1 MSSVK
6 NGKAPEEYIKDFE
19 ENKGHPLKTFMAL
32 FKGYYHNL
40 ILAGI
45 FFFIKHSPVLVFPIV
60 TANIINLIIENKPG
74 SLHRIIINAL
84 VITVLFI
91 LNLPMADLQ
100 MHFRSVAQRSVE
112 AGLRKSLVYKI
123 QQLSIPYQKDIETGR
138 MQSKMIRDVEAVE
151 TLSDQV
157 FNNMMSI
164 ITVSVAAFAVTA
176 VKSPTVLVFFLLMGP
191 VGAVVVYSFRKQIF
205 RRNRTFRKEMESA
218 SGKVAEMVELV
229 PVTRAHALED
239 EESRVMGEQ
248 IEKIAESGY
257 QLDMVQTNFGA
268 VSWIC
273 FQLFQVICLIFTA
286 RMALKGLI
294 PAGDVVMYQSFF
306 TQIVGQMNQLLNLI
320 PILTKGLESVTS
332 IGEILTADD
341 IEEDNGKRILTS
353 MNGDYDFKDVTYRY
367 PDNTDPAVLNLNL
380 HVNAG
385 ETVAFVGESGAG
397 KSTILNLLVGF
408 GQPSEGE
415 IYIDGQPLS
424 EVSLRSYRKFLAVVP
439 QNTILFSGSVRE
451 NILYGTTGV
460 TEEKFEDVLKKS
472 GLESVIKNLPNGA
485 DTMVGEH
492 GDKLSGGQKQRISIA
507 RALIRDPKVLIL
519 DEATSA
525 LDAVSEKEVSE
536 TLDSLG
542 NSCTTFIVAHRLST
556 VRRADR
562 IIVMKNGKMIES
574 GTFDELLKRNGAF
587 QEMMMAG
594 GGDFSGDHS

>member
-6 NGKAPEEYIKDFE
+6 NGKAPEEYIRDFE

-74 SLHRIIINAL
+74 SLHSIIINAI
-84 VITVLFI
+84 VITALLI

-100 MHFRSVAQRSVE
+100 MHFRSIAQRSVE

-176 VKSPTVLVFFLLMGP
+176 VKSLTVLVFFLLMGP

-341 IEEDNGKRILTS
+341 IEEDNGKKILTS

-424 EVSLRSYRKFLAVVP
+424 EISLRSYRKFLAVVP

-460 TEEKFEDVLKKS
+460 TEEKFREVLKKS
-472 GLESVIKNLPNGA
+472 GLENVIKNLPNGA

-542 NSCTTFIVAHRLST
+542 NSCTTFVVAHRLST

-562 IIVMKNGKMIES
+562 IIVMKDGKVIES
-574 GTFDELLKRNGAF
+574 GTFDELRKQNGAF
-587 QEMMMAG
+587 QEMIMAG
-594 GGDFSGDHS
+594 GGD

>member
-6 NGKAPEEYIKDFE
+6 NEKAPEEYIKDFE

-74 SLHRIIINAL
+74 SLHSIIINAI
-84 VITVLFI
+84 VITALLI

-100 MHFRSVAQRSVE
+100 MHFRSIAQRSVE
-112 AGLRKSLVYKI
+112 AGLRRSLVYKI

-176 VKSPTVLVFFLLMGP
+176 VKSLTVLVFFLLMGP
-191 VGAVVVYSFRKQIF
+191 VGAFVVYSFRKQIF
-205 RRNRTFRKEMESA
+205 NRNRTFRKEMESA

-574 GTFDELLKRNGAF
+574 GIFDELLKRNGAF

>member
-74 SLHRIIINAL
+74 SLHSIIINAI
-84 VITVLFI
+84 VITALLI

-100 MHFRSVAQRSVE
+100 MHFRSIAQRSVE

-176 VKSPTVLVFFLLMGP
+176 VKSLTVLVFFLLMGP

-542 NSCTTFIVAHRLST
+542 NSCTTFVVAHRLST

-562 IIVMKNGKMIES
+562 IIVMKDGKVIES
-574 GTFDELLKRNGAF
+574 GTFDELRKQNGAF
-587 QEMMMAG
+587 QEMIMAG
-594 GGDFSGDHS
+594 GGD

>member
-6 NGKAPEEYIKDFE
+6 NGKAPEEYIRDFE

-60 TANIINLIIENKPG
+60 TANIINLIIDNKPG
-74 SLHRIIINAL
+74 SLHSIIINAI
-84 VITVLFI
+84 VITALLI

-100 MHFRSVAQRSVE
+100 MHFRSIAQRSVE

-176 VKSPTVLVFFLLMGP
+176 VKSLTVLVFFLLMGP

-542 NSCTTFIVAHRLST
+542 NSCTTFVVAHRLST

-562 IIVMKNGKMIES
+562 IIVMKDGKVIES
-574 GTFDELLKRNGAF
+574 GTFDELRKQNGAF
-587 QEMMMAG
+587 QEMIMAG
-594 GGDFSGDHS
+594 GGD

>member
-6 NGKAPEEYIKDFE
+6 NGKAPEEYIRDFE

-74 SLHRIIINAL
+74 SLHSIIINAI
-84 VITVLFI
+84 VITALLI

-176 VKSPTVLVFFLLMGP
+176 VKSLTVLVFFLLMGP

-341 IEEDNGKRILTS
+341 IEEDNGKKILDS
-353 MNGDYDFKDVTYRY
+353 MNGEYDFKNVTYCY
-367 PDNTDPAVLNLNL
+367 PDNSDPAVINLNL
-380 HVNAG
+380 HVKAG

-562 IIVMKNGKMIES
+562 IIVMKEGKMIET

-587 QEMMMAG
+587 QEMIMAG
-594 GGDFSGDHS
+594 GGD

>member
-6 NGKAPEEYIKDFE
+6 NGKAPEEYIRDFE

-60 TANIINLIIENKPG
+60 TANIINLIIENKLG
-74 SLHRIIINAL
+74 SLHSIIINAI
-84 VITVLFI
+84 VISVLLI

-100 MHFRSVAQRSVE
+100 MHFRSIAQRSVE

-176 VKSPTVLVFFLLMGP
+176 VKSLTVLVFFLLMGP

-542 NSCTTFIVAHRLST
+542 NSCTTFVVAHRLST

-562 IIVMKNGKMIES
+562 IIVMKDGKVIES
-574 GTFDELLKRNGAF
+574 GTFDELRKQNGAF
-587 QEMMMAG
+587 QEMIMAG
-594 GGDFSGDHS
+594 GGD

>member
-6 NGKAPEEYIKDFE
+6 NGKAPEEYIKAFD
-19 ENKGHPLKTFMAL
+19 ENKGHPMKTFMAL

-74 SLHRIIINAL
+74 SLHSIIINAI
-84 VITVLFI
+84 VITALLI

-100 MHFRSVAQRSVE
+100 MHFRSIAQRSVE

-176 VKSPTVLVFFLLMGP
+176 VKSLTVLVFFLLMGP

-286 RMALKGLI
+286 RMALRGLI

-341 IEEDNGKRILTS
+341 IEEDNGKRILTG
-353 MNGDYDFKDVTYRY
+353 MNGEYDFKDVTYRY
-367 PDNTDPAVLNLNL
+367 PDNTDPAVYHLNL
-380 HVNAG
+380 HVDAG

-415 IYIDGQPLS
+415 IFIDGQPLS
-424 EVSLRSYRKFLAVVP
+424 EIALRSYRKFLAVVP

-460 TEEKFEDVLKKS
+460 TEEKFKDVLKKS
-472 GLESVIKNLPNGA
+472 GLERVIKNLPDGA

-507 RALIRDPKVLIL
+507 RALIRDPRVLIL

-542 NSCTTFIVAHRLST
+542 SSCTTFIVAHRLST

-562 IIVMKNGKMIES
+562 IIVMKEGKAIET
-574 GTFDELLKRNGAF
+574 GTFDELRKRNGAF
-587 QEMMMAG
+587 SEMIMAG
-594 GGDFSGDHS
+594 ETVRKLGHD

>member
-6 NGKAPEEYIKDFE
+6 NGKAPEEYIRDFE

-74 SLHRIIINAL
+74 SLRNIIINAV
-84 VITVLFI
+84 VITALLI

-100 MHFRSVAQRSVE
+100 MHFRSIAQRSVE

-176 VKSPTVLVFFLLMGP
+176 VKSLTVLVFFLLMGP

-542 NSCTTFIVAHRLST
+542 NSCTTFVVAHRLST

-562 IIVMKNGKMIES
+562 IIVMKDGKVIES
-574 GTFDELLKRNGAF
+574 GTFDELRKQNGAF
-587 QEMMMAG
+587 QEMIMAG
-594 GGDFSGDHS
+594 GDD

>member
-6 NGKAPEEYIKDFE
+6 NGKAPEEYIRDFE

-74 SLHRIIINAL
+74 SLHSIIINAI
-84 VITVLFI
+84 VITALLI

-100 MHFRSVAQRSVE
+100 MHFRSIAQRSVE

-176 VKSPTVLVFFLLMGP
+176 VKSLTVLVFFLLMGP

-205 RRNRTFRKEMESA
+205 NRNRTFRKEMESA
-218 SGKVAEMVELV
+218 SGKVSEMVELV

-562 IIVMKNGKMIES
+562 IIVMKDGKVIES
-574 GTFDELLKRNGAF
+574 GTFDELRKQNGAF
-587 QEMMMAG
+587 QEMIMAG
-594 GGDFSGDHS
+594 GGD

>member
-74 SLHRIIINAL
+74 SLHSIIINAI
-84 VITVLFI
+84 VITALLI

-100 MHFRSVAQRSVE
+100 MHFRSIAQRSVE

-176 VKSPTVLVFFLLMGP
+176 VKSLTVLVFFLLMGP

-507 RALIRDPKVLIL
+507 RALIRDPKVRDPKVLIL

-562 IIVMKNGKMIES
+562 IIVMKDGMVIES
-574 GTFDELLKRNGAF
+574 GTFDELRKRNGAF
-587 QEMMMAG
+587 QEMIMAG
-594 GGDFSGDHS
+594 AGD

>member
-6 NGKAPEEYIKDFE
+6 NGKAPEEYIRDFE
-19 ENKGHPLKTFMAL
+19 ENKGHPLKTFMSL

-74 SLHRIIINAL
+74 SLHSIIINAI
-84 VITVLFI
+84 VITALLI

-176 VKSPTVLVFFLLMGP
+176 VKSLTVLVFFLLMGP

-341 IEEDNGKRILTS
+341 IEEDNGKKILDS
-353 MNGDYDFKDVTYRY
+353 MNGEYDFKNVTYCY
-367 PDNTDPAVLNLNL
+367 PDNSDPAVINLNL
-380 HVNAG
+380 HVKAG

-408 GQPSEGE
+408 GQPSAGE
-415 IYIDGQPLS
+415 IFIDGQPLS
-424 EVSLRSYRKFLAVVP
+424 EISLRSYRKFLAVVP

-562 IIVMKNGKMIES
+562 IIVMKDGKVIES
-574 GTFDELLKRNGAF
+574 GTFDELRKQNGAF
-587 QEMMMAG
+587 QEMIMAG
-594 GGDFSGDHS
+594 GGD

>member
-6 NGKAPEEYIKDFE
+6 NGKAPEEYIRDFE

-74 SLHRIIINAL
+74 SLHSIIINAI
-84 VITVLFI
+84 VITALLI

-100 MHFRSVAQRSVE
+100 MHFRSIAQRSVE

-176 VKSPTVLVFFLLMGP
+176 VKSLTVLVFFLLMGP

-542 NSCTTFIVAHRLST
+542 NSCTTFVVAHRLST

-562 IIVMKNGKMIES
+562 IIVMKDGKVIES
-574 GTFDELLKRNGAF
+574 GTFDELRKQNGAF
-587 QEMMMAG
+587 QEMIMAG
-594 GGDFSGDHS
+594 GGD

>member
-6 NGKAPEEYIKDFE
+6 NGKAPEEYIRDFE

-74 SLHRIIINAL
+74 SLHSIIINAV
-84 VITVLFI
+84 VITALLI

-176 VKSPTVLVFFLLMGP
+176 VKSLTVLVFFLLMGP

-286 RMALKGLI
+286 RMALKGHI

-341 IEEDNGKRILTS
+341 IEEDNGKKILSS
-353 MNGDYDFKDVTYRY
+353 MNGEYDFKNVAYRY
-367 PDNTDPAVLNLNL
+367 PDNTDPAVMNLNL

-424 EVSLRSYRKFLAVVP
+424 EISLRSYRKFLAVVP

-460 TEEKFEDVLKKS
+460 TEEKFRDVLKKS

-542 NSCTTFIVAHRLST
+542 SSCTTFIVAHRLST

-562 IIVMKNGKMIES
+562 IIVMKEGKVIET

-594 GGDFSGDHS
+594 GGD

>member
-6 NGKAPEEYIKDFE
+6 NGKAPEEYIRDFE
-19 ENKGHPLKTFMAL
+19 ENKGHPLKTFMSL

-74 SLHRIIINAL
+74 SLRNIIINAV
-84 VITVLFI
+84 VITALLI

-100 MHFRSVAQRSVE
+100 MHFRSIAQRSVE

-176 VKSPTVLVFFLLMGP
+176 VKSLTVLVFFLLMGP

-205 RRNRTFRKEMESA
+205 NRNRTFRKEMESA

-367 PDNTDPAVLNLNL
+367 PDNSDPAVLNLNL

-424 EVSLRSYRKFLAVVP
+424 EISLRSYRKFLAVVP

-460 TEEKFEDVLKKS
+460 TEEKFREVLKKS

-562 IIVMKNGKMIES
+562 IIVMKDGKVIES
-574 GTFDELLKRNGAF
+574 GTFDELRKQNGAF
-587 QEMMMAG
+587 QEMIMAG
-594 GGDFSGDHS
+594 GGD

>member
-6 NGKAPEEYIKDFE
+6 NGKAPEEYIRDFE

-74 SLHRIIINAL
+74 SLHSIIINAI
-84 VITVLFI
+84 VISVLLI

-100 MHFRSVAQRSVE
+100 MHFRSIAQRSVE

-176 VKSPTVLVFFLLMGP
+176 VKSLTVLVFFLLMGP

-542 NSCTTFIVAHRLST
+542 NSCTTFVVAHRLST

-562 IIVMKNGKMIES
+562 IIVMKDGKVIES
-574 GTFDELLKRNGAF
+574 GTFDELRKQNGAF
-587 QEMMMAG
+587 QEMIMAG
-594 GGDFSGDHS
+594 GGD

>member
-6 NGKAPEEYIKDFE
+6 NEKAPEEYIKDFE
-19 ENKGHPLKTFMAL
+19 ENKGHPLKTFMSL

-74 SLHRIIINAL
+74 SLHNIIINAV
-84 VITVLFI
+84 VITALLI

-112 AGLRKSLVYKI
+112 AGLRRSLVYKI

-176 VKSPTVLVFFLLMGP
+176 VKSLTVLVFFLLMGP

-205 RRNRTFRKEMESA
+205 NRNRTFRKEMESA

-562 IIVMKNGKMIES
+562 IIVMKNGKMIET

-587 QEMMMAG
+587 QEMIMAG
-594 GGDFSGDHS
+594 GGD

>member
-74 SLHRIIINAL
+74 SLHSIIINAI
-84 VITVLFI
+84 VITALLI

-100 MHFRSVAQRSVE
+100 MHFRSIAQRSVE

-176 VKSPTVLVFFLLMGP
+176 VKSLTVLVFFLLMGP

-320 PILTKGLESVTS
+320 PILTDRKSV
-332 IGEILTADD
+332 
-341 IEEDNGKRILTS
+341 
-353 MNGDYDFKDVTYRY
+353 V
-367 PDNTDPAVLNLNL
+367 
-380 HVNAG
+380 
-385 ETVAFVGESGAG
+385 
-397 KSTILNLLVGF
+397 
-408 GQPSEGE
+408 
-415 IYIDGQPLS
+415 
-424 EVSLRSYRKFLAVVP
+424 
-439 QNTILFSGSVRE
+439 
-451 NILYGTTGV
+451 
-460 TEEKFEDVLKKS
+460 
-472 GLESVIKNLPNGA
+472 
-485 DTMVGEH
+485 
-492 GDKLSGGQKQRISIA
+492 
-507 RALIRDPKVLIL
+507 
-519 DEATSA
+519 
-525 LDAVSEKEVSE
+525 
-536 TLDSLG
+536 
-542 NSCTTFIVAHRLST
+542 
-556 VRRADR
+556 
-562 IIVMKNGKMIES
+562 
-574 GTFDELLKRNGAF
+574 
-587 QEMMMAG
+587 
-594 GGDFSGDHS
+594 

>member
-6 NGKAPEEYIKDFE
+6 NEKALEEYIRDFE
-19 ENKGHPLKTFMAL
+19 ENKGHPLKTFMSL

-74 SLHRIIINAL
+74 SLHNIIINAV
-84 VITVLFI
+84 VITALLI

-176 VKSPTVLVFFLLMGP
+176 VKSLTVLVFFLLMGP

-205 RRNRTFRKEMESA
+205 NRNRTFRKEMESA

-542 NSCTTFIVAHRLST
+542 NSCTTFVVAHRLST

-562 IIVMKNGKMIES
+562 IIVMKDGKVIES
-574 GTFDELLKRNGAF
+574 GTFDELRKQNGAF
-587 QEMMMAG
+587 QEMIMAG
-594 GGDFSGDHS
+594 GGD

>member
-74 SLHRIIINAL
+74 SLHSIIINAI
-84 VITVLFI
+84 VITALLI

-100 MHFRSVAQRSVE
+100 MHFRSIAQRSVE

-157 FNNMMSI
+157 FSNMMSI

-176 VKSPTVLVFFLLMGP
+176 VKSLTVLVFFLLMGP

-408 GQPSEGE
+408 GQSSAGE
-415 IYIDGQPLS
+415 IFIDGQPLS

-562 IIVMKNGKMIES
+562 IIVMKDGMVIES
-574 GTFDELLKRNGAF
+574 GTFDELRKRNGAF
-587 QEMMMAG
+587 QEMIMAG
-594 GGDFSGDHS
+594 AGD

>member
-6 NGKAPEEYIKDFE
+6 NGKAPEEYIRDFE
-19 ENKGHPLKTFMAL
+19 ENKGHPLKTFMSL

-74 SLHRIIINAL
+74 SLRNIIINAI
-84 VITVLFI
+84 VITALLI

-100 MHFRSVAQRSVE
+100 MHFRSIAQRSVE

-176 VKSPTVLVFFLLMGP
+176 VKSLTVLVFFLLMGP

-205 RRNRTFRKEMESA
+205 NRNRTFRKEMESA

-353 MNGDYDFKDVTYRY
+353 MNGEYDFKDVTYRY

-415 IYIDGQPLS
+415 IFIDGQPLS
-424 EVSLRSYRKFLAVVP
+424 EISLRSYRKFLAVVP

-542 NSCTTFIVAHRLST
+542 NSCTTFVVAHRLST

-562 IIVMKNGKMIES
+562 IIVMKDGKVIES
-574 GTFDELLKRNGAF
+574 GTFDELRKQNGAF
-587 QEMMMAG
+587 QEMIMAG
-594 GGDFSGDHS
+594 GGD

>member
-74 SLHRIIINAL
+74 SLHSIIINAI
-84 VITVLFI
+84 VITALLI

-100 MHFRSVAQRSVE
+100 MHFRSIAQRSVE

-176 VKSPTVLVFFLLMGP
+176 VKSLTVLVFFLLMGP

-380 HVNAG
+380 HVNEG

-562 IIVMKNGKMIES
+562 IIVMKDGMVIES
-574 GTFDELLKRNGAF
+574 GTFDELRKRNGAF
-587 QEMMMAG
+587 QEMIMAG
-594 GGDFSGDHS
+594 AGD

>member
-6 NGKAPEEYIKDFE
+6 NGKAPEEYIRDFE

-74 SLHRIIINAL
+74 SLHSIIINAI
-84 VITVLFI
+84 VITALLI

-176 VKSPTVLVFFLLMGP
+176 VKSLTVLVFFLLMGP

-294 PAGDVVMYQSFF
+294 PAGDVVMYRSFF

-341 IEEDNGKRILTS
+341 IEEDNGKKILDS
-353 MNGDYDFKDVTYRY
+353 MNGEYDFKNVTYCY
-367 PDNTDPAVLNLNL
+367 PDNSDPAVINLNL
-380 HVNAG
+380 HVKAG

-408 GQPSEGE
+408 GQPSAGE
-415 IYIDGQPLS
+415 IFIDGQPLS
-424 EVSLRSYRKFLAVVP
+424 EISLRSYRKFLAVVP

-562 IIVMKNGKMIES
+562 IIVMKDGKVIES
-574 GTFDELLKRNGAF
+574 GTFDELRKQNGAF
-587 QEMMMAG
+587 QEMIMAG
-594 GGDFSGDHS
+594 GGD

>member
-6 NGKAPEEYIKDFE
+6 NGKAPEEYIRDFE
-19 ENKGHPLKTFMAL
+19 ENKGHPLKTFMSL

-74 SLHRIIINAL
+74 SLHSIIINAI
-84 VITVLFI
+84 VITALLI

-176 VKSPTVLVFFLLMGP
+176 VKSLTVLVFFLLMGP

-415 IYIDGQPLS
+415 IFIDGQPLS
-424 EVSLRSYRKFLAVVP
+424 EISLRSYRKFLAVVP

-460 TEEKFEDVLKKS
+460 TEEKFREVLKKS

-542 NSCTTFIVAHRLST
+542 NSCTTFVVAHRLST

-562 IIVMKNGKMIES
+562 IIVMKDGKVIES
-574 GTFDELLKRNGAF
+574 GTFDELRKQNGAF
-587 QEMMMAG
+587 QEMIMAG
-594 GGDFSGDHS
+594 GGD

>member
-6 NGKAPEEYIKDFE
+6 NGKAPEEYIRDFE
-19 ENKGHPLKTFMAL
+19 ENKGHPLKTFMSL

-74 SLHRIIINAL
+74 SLRNIIINAV
-84 VITVLFI
+84 VITALLI

-100 MHFRSVAQRSVE
+100 MHFRSIAQRSVE

-176 VKSPTVLVFFLLMGP
+176 VKSLTVLVFFLLMGP

-341 IEEDNGKRILTS
+341 IEEDNGKKILDS
-353 MNGDYDFKDVTYRY
+353 MNGEYDFKNVTYCY
-367 PDNTDPAVLNLNL
+367 PDNSDPAVINLNL
-380 HVNAG
+380 HVKAG

-408 GQPSEGE
+408 GQPSAGE
-415 IYIDGQPLS
+415 IFIDGQPLS
-424 EVSLRSYRKFLAVVP
+424 EISLRSYRKFLAVVP

-460 TEEKFEDVLKKS
+460 TEEKFREVLKKS

-562 IIVMKNGKMIES
+562 IIVMKDGKVIES
-574 GTFDELLKRNGAF
+574 GTFDELRKQNGAF
-587 QEMMMAG
+587 QEMIMAG
-594 GGDFSGDHS
+594 GGD

>member
-74 SLHRIIINAL
+74 SLHSIIINAI
-84 VITVLFI
+84 VITALLI

-100 MHFRSVAQRSVE
+100 MHFRSIAQRSVE

-157 FNNMMSI
+157 FSNMMSI

-176 VKSPTVLVFFLLMGP
+176 VKSLTVLVFFLLMGP

-408 GQPSEGE
+408 GQPSAGE
-415 IYIDGQPLS
+415 IFIDGQPLS

-562 IIVMKNGKMIES
+562 IIVMKDGMVIES
-574 GTFDELLKRNGAF
+574 GTFDELRKRNGAF
-587 QEMMMAG
+587 QEMIMAG
-594 GGDFSGDHS
+594 AGD

>member
-6 NGKAPEEYIKDFE
+6 NGKAPEEYIRDFE

-74 SLHRIIINAL
+74 SLHSIIINAI
-84 VITVLFI
+84 VITALLI

-100 MHFRSVAQRSVE
+100 MHFRSIAQRSVE

-176 VKSPTVLVFFLLMGP
+176 VKSLTVLVFFLLMGP

-205 RRNRTFRKEMESA
+205 NRNRTFRKEMESA
-218 SGKVAEMVELV
+218 SGKVSEMVELV

-542 NSCTTFIVAHRLST
+542 NSCTTFVVAHRLST

-562 IIVMKNGKMIES
+562 IIVMKDGKVIES
-574 GTFDELLKRNGAF
+574 GTFDELRKQNGAF
-587 QEMMMAG
+587 QEMIMAG
-594 GGDFSGDHS
+594 GGD

>member
-6 NGKAPEEYIKDFE
+6 NGKAPEEYIRDFE

-74 SLHRIIINAL
+74 SLRNIIINAV
-84 VITVLFI
+84 VITALLI

-176 VKSPTVLVFFLLMGP
+176 VKSLTVLVFFLLMGP

-341 IEEDNGKRILTS
+341 IEEDNGKKILDS
-353 MNGDYDFKDVTYRY
+353 MNGEYDFKNVTYCY
-367 PDNTDPAVLNLNL
+367 PDNSDPAVINLNL
-380 HVNAG
+380 HVKAG

-408 GQPSEGE
+408 GQPSAGE
-415 IYIDGQPLS
+415 IFIDGQPLS
-424 EVSLRSYRKFLAVVP
+424 EISLRSYRKFLAVVP

-562 IIVMKNGKMIES
+562 IIVMKDGKVIES
-574 GTFDELLKRNGAF
+574 GTFDELRKQNGAF
-587 QEMMMAG
+587 QEMIMAG
-594 GGDFSGDHS
+594 GGD

>member
-6 NGKAPEEYIKDFE
+6 NGKAPEEYIRDFE

-74 SLHRIIINAL
+74 SLHSIIINAI
-84 VITVLFI
+84 VITALLI

-100 MHFRSVAQRSVE
+100 MHFRSIAQRSVE

-176 VKSPTVLVFFLLMGP
+176 VKSLTVLVFFLLMGP

-367 PDNTDPAVLNLNL
+367 PDNTDPAVLNLTL

-562 IIVMKNGKMIES
+562 IIVMKDGMVIES
-574 GTFDELLKRNGAF
+574 GTFDELRKRNGAF
-587 QEMMMAG
+587 QEMIMAG
-594 GGDFSGDHS
+594 AGD

>member
-6 NGKAPEEYIKDFE
+6 NGKAPEEYIRDFE
-19 ENKGHPLKTFMAL
+19 ENKGHPLKTFMSL

-74 SLHRIIINAL
+74 SLHSIIINAI
-84 VITVLFI
+84 VITALLI

-176 VKSPTVLVFFLLMGP
+176 VKSLTVLVFFLLMGP

-415 IYIDGQPLS
+415 IFIDGQPLS
-424 EVSLRSYRKFLAVVP
+424 EISLRSYRKFLAVVP

-460 TEEKFEDVLKKS
+460 TEEKFREVLKKS

-542 NSCTTFIVAHRLST
+542 NSCTTFVVAHRLST

-562 IIVMKNGKMIES
+562 IIVMKDGKVIES
-574 GTFDELLKRNGAF
+574 GTFDELRKQNGAF
-587 QEMMMAG
+587 QEMIMAG
-594 GGDFSGDHS
+594 GDD

>member
-6 NGKAPEEYIKDFE
+6 NGKAPEEYIRDFE

-74 SLHRIIINAL
+74 SLHSIIINAI
-84 VITVLFI
+84 VITALLI

-100 MHFRSVAQRSVE
+100 MHFRSIAQRSVE

-176 VKSPTVLVFFLLMGP
+176 VKSLTVLVFFLLMGP

-424 EVSLRSYRKFLAVVP
+424 EISLRSYRKFLAVVP

-542 NSCTTFIVAHRLST
+542 NSCTTFVVAHRLST

-562 IIVMKNGKMIES
+562 IIVMKDGKVIES
-574 GTFDELLKRNGAF
+574 GTFDELRKQNGAF
-587 QEMMMAG
+587 QEMIMAG
-594 GGDFSGDHS
+594 GGD

>member
-6 NGKAPEEYIKDFE
+6 NGKAPEEYIRDFE

-74 SLHRIIINAL
+74 SLHSIIINAI
-84 VITVLFI
+84 VITALLI

-100 MHFRSVAQRSVE
+100 MHFRSIAQRSVE

-176 VKSPTVLVFFLLMGP
+176 VKSLTVLVFFLLMGP

-205 RRNRTFRKEMESA
+205 NRNRTFRKEMESA

-424 EVSLRSYRKFLAVVP
+424 EISLRSYRKFLAVVP

-542 NSCTTFIVAHRLST
+542 NSCTTFVVAHRLST

-562 IIVMKNGKMIES
+562 IIVMKDGKVIES
-574 GTFDELLKRNGAF
+574 GTFDELRKQNGAF
-587 QEMMMAG
+587 QEMIMAG
-594 GGDFSGDHS
+594 GGD

>member
-6 NGKAPEEYIKDFE
+6 NGKAPEEYIRDFE

-74 SLHRIIINAL
+74 SLHSIIINAI
-84 VITVLFI
+84 VITALLI

-100 MHFRSVAQRSVE
+100 MHFRSIAQRSVE

-176 VKSPTVLVFFLLMGP
+176 VKSLTVLVFFLLMGP

-341 IEEDNGKRILTS
+341 IEEDNGKKILDS
-353 MNGDYDFKDVTYRY
+353 MNGEYDFKNVTYCY
-367 PDNTDPAVLNLNL
+367 PDNSDPAVINLNL
-380 HVNAG
+380 HVKAG

-408 GQPSEGE
+408 GQPSAGE

-542 NSCTTFIVAHRLST
+542 NSCTTFVVAHRLST

-562 IIVMKNGKMIES
+562 IIVMKDGKVIES
-574 GTFDELLKRNGAF
+574 GTFDELRKQNGAF
-587 QEMMMAG
+587 QEMIMAG
-594 GGDFSGDHS
+594 GGD

>member
-6 NGKAPEEYIKDFE
+6 NGKAPEEYIRDFE
-19 ENKGHPLKTFMAL
+19 ENKGHPLKTFMSL

-74 SLHRIIINAL
+74 SLHSIIINAI
-84 VITVLFI
+84 VITALLI

-176 VKSPTVLVFFLLMGP
+176 VKSLTVLVFFLLMGP

-542 NSCTTFIVAHRLST
+542 NSCTTFVVAHRLST

-562 IIVMKNGKMIES
+562 IIVMKDGKVIES
-574 GTFDELLKRNGAF
+574 GTFDELRKQNGAF
-587 QEMMMAG
+587 QEMIMAG
-594 GGDFSGDHS
+594 GGD

>member
-6 NGKAPEEYIKDFE
+6 NEKAPEEYIRDFE
-19 ENKGHPLKTFMAL
+19 ENKGHPLKTFMSL

-74 SLHRIIINAL
+74 SLHNIIINAV
-84 VITVLFI
+84 VITALLI

-176 VKSPTVLVFFLLMGP
+176 VKSLTVLVFFLLMGP

-205 RRNRTFRKEMESA
+205 NRNRTFRKEMESA

-542 NSCTTFIVAHRLST
+542 NSCTTFVVAHRLST

-562 IIVMKNGKMIES
+562 IIVMKDGKVIES
-574 GTFDELLKRNGAF
+574 GTFDELRKQNGAF
-587 QEMMMAG
+587 QEMIMAG
-594 GGDFSGDHS
+594 GGD

>member
-74 SLHRIIINAL
+74 SLHSIIINAI
-84 VITVLFI
+84 VITALLI

-100 MHFRSVAQRSVE
+100 MHFRSIAQRSVE

-176 VKSPTVLVFFLLMGP
+176 VKSLTVLVFFLLMGP

-562 IIVMKNGKMIES
+562 IIVMKDGMVIES
-574 GTFDELLKRNGAF
+574 GTFDELRKRNGAF
-587 QEMMMAG
+587 QEMIMAG
-594 GGDFSGDHS
+594 AGD

>member
-6 NGKAPEEYIKDFE
+6 NGKAPEEYIRDFE

-74 SLHRIIINAL
+74 SLHSIIINAI
-84 VITVLFI
+84 VITALLI

-100 MHFRSVAQRSVE
+100 MHFRSIAQRSVE

-176 VKSPTVLVFFLLMGP
+176 VKSLTVLVFFLLMGP

-460 TEEKFEDVLKKS
+460 TEEKFREVLKKS
-472 GLESVIKNLPNGA
+472 GLENVIKNLPNGA

-562 IIVMKNGKMIES
+562 IIVMKDGKVIES
-574 GTFDELLKRNGAF
+574 GTFDELRKQNGAF
-587 QEMMMAG
+587 QEMIMAG
-594 GGDFSGDHS
+594 GGD

>member
-6 NGKAPEEYIKDFE
+6 NGKAPEEYIRDFE

-74 SLHRIIINAL
+74 SLHSIIINAI
-84 VITVLFI
+84 VITALLI

-100 MHFRSVAQRSVE
+100 MHFRSIAQRSVE

-176 VKSPTVLVFFLLMGP
+176 VKSLTVLVFFLLMGP

-353 MNGDYDFKDVTYRY
+353 MNGEYDFKDVTYRY

-380 HVNAG
+380 HVKAG

-408 GQPSEGE
+408 GQPSAGE
-415 IYIDGQPLS
+415 IFIDGQPLS
-424 EVSLRSYRKFLAVVP
+424 EISLRSYRKFLAVVP

-562 IIVMKNGKMIES
+562 IIVMKEGKMIET

-587 QEMMMAG
+587 QEMIMAG
-594 GGDFSGDHS
+594 GGD

>member
-6 NGKAPEEYIKDFE
+6 NGKAPEEYIRDFE
-19 ENKGHPLKTFMAL
+19 ENKGHPLKTFMSL

-74 SLHRIIINAL
+74 SLHSIIINAI
-84 VITVLFI
+84 VITALLI

-176 VKSPTVLVFFLLMGP
+176 VKSLTVLVFFLLMGP

-341 IEEDNGKRILTS
+341 IEEDNGKKILTS

-562 IIVMKNGKMIES
+562 IIVMKDGKVIES
-574 GTFDELLKRNGAF
+574 GTFDELRKQNGAF
-587 QEMMMAG
+587 QEI
-594 GGDFSGDHS
+594 DRKSVV

>member
-1 MSSVK
+1 
-6 NGKAPEEYIKDFE
+6 
-19 ENKGHPLKTFMAL
+19 
-32 FKGYYHNL
+32 
-40 ILAGI
+40 
-45 FFFIKHSPVLVFPIV
+45 
-60 TANIINLIIENKPG
+60 
-74 SLHRIIINAL
+74 
-84 VITVLFI
+84 
-91 LNLPMADLQ
+91 
-100 MHFRSVAQRSVE
+100 
-112 AGLRKSLVYKI
+112 
-123 QQLSIPYQKDIETGR
+123 
-138 MQSKMIRDVEAVE
+138 MIRDVEAVE

-176 VKSPTVLVFFLLMGP
+176 VKSLTVLVFFLLMGP

-562 IIVMKNGKMIES
+562 IIVMKDGMVIES
-574 GTFDELLKRNGAF
+574 GTFDELRKRNGAF
-587 QEMMMAG
+587 QEMIMAG
-594 GGDFSGDHS
+594 AGD

>member
-6 NGKAPEEYIKDFE
+6 NGKAPEEYIRDFE

-60 TANIINLIIENKPG
+60 TANIINLIIDNKPG
-74 SLHRIIINAL
+74 SLHSIIINAI
-84 VITVLFI
+84 VITALLI

-100 MHFRSVAQRSVE
+100 MHFRSIAQRSVE

-176 VKSPTVLVFFLLMGP
+176 VKSLTVLVFFLLMGP

-525 LDAVSEKEVSE
+525 LDDVSEKEVSE

-542 NSCTTFIVAHRLST
+542 NSCTTFVVAHRLST

-562 IIVMKNGKMIES
+562 IIVMKDGKVIES
-574 GTFDELLKRNGAF
+574 GTFDELRKQNGAF
-587 QEMMMAG
+587 QEMIMAG
-594 GGDFSGDHS
+594 GGD